1 METLVALLISSFAL
15 LMLAGSITTAS
26 SIVERSRK
34 KMDDYYTANEEMV
47 IMPATVGSS
56 NITKSTGSLTVST
69 LSSDSTLSIPPQ
81 EIVYYQNN
89 AFSGSDPIITY
100 RSKTSQDS

>member
-47 IMPATVGSS
+47 IMPATVRSS
-56 NITKSTGSLTVST
+56 NITKSTGSLKVST
-69 LSSDSTLSIPPQ
+69 LSSGSTLSIPPQ
-81 EIVYYQNN
+81 AIVYYQNN

-100 RSKTSQDS
+100 RSKNSQDS

>member
-47 IMPATVGSS
+47 IMPATVENS
-56 NITKSTGSLTVST
+56 NITKSTGTLTVST
-69 LSSDSTLSIPPQ
+69 LSSDSTLSIP
-81 EIVYYQNN
+81 IVYYQNN

-100 RSKTSQDS
+100 RSKNSQDS